1 MRNTLFILLALIGFL
16 SSCETQK
23 NDRELAERLN
33 NEAVEQLQQQ
43 DYDKAKE
50 LLNAAIDADAT
61 YTDPYA
67 YLIQINLNNNNFEE
81 ALKHSEVVIKKA
93 PEEAENWVLA
103 GILTEKKGDKKKAFS
118 YYEES
123 IAWFEKRLKE
133 EKAEA
138 NDFED
143 HDLPLQN
150 EINIIFSYLLLEEQ
164 AKANRLI
171 EDLEKR
177 FPDNAMIQ
185 NLYDFDKEMYLSG
198 LFPEME

>member
-67 YLIQINLNNNNFEE
+67 YLIQINLNNNNFEK

-164 AKANRLI
+164 AEANRLI